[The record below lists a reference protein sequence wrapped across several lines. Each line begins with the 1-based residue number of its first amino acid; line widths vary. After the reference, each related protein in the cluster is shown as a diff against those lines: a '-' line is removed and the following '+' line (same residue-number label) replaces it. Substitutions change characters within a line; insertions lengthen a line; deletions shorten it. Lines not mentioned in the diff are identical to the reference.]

1 MILFAQFLNI
11 KKRGNIMP
19 FPLLIPLIAIA
30 ATSTTATVSTGAI
43 VGGVVAGVGGT
54 AATGSG
60 IWYLFFKKRA
70 PKKLEQSIQSVEE
83 HISYINTTIK
93 KIKSYYP
100 WLVTESAIPNINCQE
115 MIDLCDALKVYYD
128 DHQSTYETYKNN
140 FLARVNAIKVKKL
153 VIGEERAPNYHLIQ
167 QHFMED
173 AQALLKCFE
182 KYKFQINTR
191 RAELFNSESV
201 CSKEASTISGYLKTF
216 EKNLSEL
223 SNLTLNIPLVLGGKS
238 QFFSLGHY
246 LSELPKQYKSKT
258 DEIKLIQKIAE
269 HHECTEQMR
278 IELIQLLIDK
288 LTSQT
293 TTTQTS
299 RLLLLLRSA
308 KEYTS
313 SLNEGISDGALNI
326 ACQMGLTNPNDLPKK
341 NQIGLSRTENEDIKC
356 QLVTKLLQ
364 QYPRLKTR

>member
-1 MILFAQFLNI
+1 
-11 KKRGNIMP
+11 MP

-60 IWYLFFKKRA
+60 IWYLFFKNRT
-70 PKKLEQSIQSVEE
+70 PKKLEQTIQSVDE
-83 HISYINTTIK
+83 HIRYINMTIK
-93 KIKSYYP
+93 KIQSYYP
-100 WLVTESAIPNINCQE
+100 WLTTESAIPNINSKE
-115 MIDLCDALKVYYD
+115 MIDLCDALEVYYNE
-128 DHQSTYETYKNN
+128 HQSTYKTYKNN
-140 FLARVNAIKVKKL
+140 FIARINAIKVKKL
-153 VIGEERAPNYHLIQ
+153 AISGERGPNYHLTQ
-167 QHFMED
+167 QQFMED

-191 RAELFNSESV
+191 REELFNSEAV
-201 CSKEASTISGYLKTF
+201 CSQEAITISGYLTTF

-223 SNLTLNIPLVLGGKS
+223 SNLILNIPLVLGGKS

-269 HHECTEQMR
+269 HECTEQMR

-293 TTTQTS
+293 TNTQTG
-299 RLLLLLRSA
+299 RLLVLLRSA
-308 KEYTS
+308 KEYTLS
-313 SLNEGISDGALNI
+313 INEEISDEALNI
-326 ACQMGLTNPNDLPKK
+326 ASQMGLTILNDLPEKK
-341 NQIGLSRTENEDIKC
+341 SNQPIQR
-356 QLVTKLLQ
+356 
-364 QYPRLKTR
+364 